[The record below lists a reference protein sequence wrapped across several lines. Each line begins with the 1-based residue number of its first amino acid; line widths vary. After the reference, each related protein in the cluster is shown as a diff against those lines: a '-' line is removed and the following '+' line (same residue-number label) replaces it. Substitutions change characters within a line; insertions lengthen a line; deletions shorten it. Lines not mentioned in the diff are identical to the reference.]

1 MPENIMKTL
10 WDESDDLHDET
21 MSTNSVLSDD
31 YTSNDIQD
39 LQETIES
46 ENIEDGI
53 ESDSIE
59 HWMKAYSVP
68 EGKISLSGD
77 LFLYEL
83 WKSFSGF

>member
-39 LQETIES
+39 LQETIEN
-46 ENIEDGI
+46 ENIGDGI

-59 HWMKAYSVP
+59 H
-68 EGKISLSGD
+68 
-77 LFLYEL
+77 
-83 WKSFSGF
+83 

>member
-39 LQETIES
+39 LQETIEN

-59 HWMKAYSVP
+59 SILGP
-68 EGKISLSGD
+68 RREDLSLGI
-77 LFLYEL
+77 F
-83 WKSFSGF
+83 FV

>member
-21 MSTNSVLSDD
+21 MSTNRYCRMITRLMTFKI
-31 YTSNDIQD
+31 YK
-39 LQETIES
+39 ETIEN

-59 HWMKAYSVP
+59 H
-68 EGKISLSGD
+68 E
-77 LFLYEL
+77 
-83 WKSFSGF
+83 

>member
-39 LQETIES
+39 LQEPIDN

-59 HWMKAYSVP
+59 H
-68 EGKISLSGD
+68 
-77 LFLYEL
+77 
-83 WKSFSGF
+83 

>member
-10 WDESDDLHDET
+10 WDESDDLHDEI

-39 LQETIES
+39 LQETIEN

-59 HWMKAYSVP
+59 H
-68 EGKISLSGD
+68 
-77 LFLYEL
+77 
-83 WKSFSGF
+83 

>member
-10 WDESDDLHDET
+10 WDESDDLNDKT

-39 LQETIES
+39 LQETIEN

-59 HWMKAYSVP
+59 H
-68 EGKISLSGD
+68 
-77 LFLYEL
+77 
-83 WKSFSGF
+83 

>member
-39 LQETIES
+39 LQETIEN
-46 ENIEDGI
+46 ENIEVHI

-59 HWMKAYSVP
+59 H
-68 EGKISLSGD
+68 
-77 LFLYEL
+77 
-83 WKSFSGF
+83 

>member
-1 MPENIMKTL
+1 MSENIMKTL

-39 LQETIES
+39 LQETIEN
-46 ENIEDGI
+46 ENIGDGI

-59 HWMKAYSVP
+59 P
-68 EGKISLSGD
+68 
-77 LFLYEL
+77 
-83 WKSFSGF
+83 

>member
-10 WDESDDLHDET
+10 WDESDDLHDEP

-39 LQETIES
+39 LQETIEN

-59 HWMKAYSVP
+59 H
-68 EGKISLSGD
+68 
-77 LFLYEL
+77 
-83 WKSFSGF
+83 

>member
-21 MSTNSVLSDD
+21 MSTNLLSDD

-39 LQETIES
+39 LQETIEN

-59 HWMKAYSVP
+59 H
-68 EGKISLSGD
+68 
-77 LFLYEL
+77 
-83 WKSFSGF
+83 

>member
-39 LQETIES
+39 LQETIEN

-53 ESDSIE
+53 ESDSTTPDRPFSE
-59 HWMKAYSVP
+59 RYAARP
-68 EGKISLSGD
+68 SLSQRV
-77 LFLYEL
+77 L
-83 WKSFSGF
+83 

>member
-10 WDESDDLHDET
+10 WDESDDLNDET

-39 LQETIES
+39 LQETIEN

-59 HWMKAYSVP
+59 H
-68 EGKISLSGD
+68 
-77 LFLYEL
+77 
-83 WKSFSGF
+83 

>member
-1 MPENIMKTL
+1 MLNRHITDMPENIMKTL

-39 LQETIES
+39 LQETIEN

-59 HWMKAYSVP
+59 H
-68 EGKISLSGD
+68 
-77 LFLYEL
+77 
-83 WKSFSGF
+83 

>member
-31 YTSNDIQD
+31 DIQD
-39 LQETIES
+39 LQETIEN

-59 HWMKAYSVP
+59 H
-68 EGKISLSGD
+68 
-77 LFLYEL
+77 
-83 WKSFSGF
+83 

>member
-21 MSTNSVLSDD
+21 MYTNSVLSDD

-39 LQETIES
+39 LQETIEN

-59 HWMKAYSVP
+59 H
-68 EGKISLSGD
+68 
-77 LFLYEL
+77 
-83 WKSFSGF
+83 

>member
-1 MPENIMKTL
+1 MKTL
-10 WDESDDLHDET
+10 WDESDDRHDET

-39 LQETIES
+39 LQETIEN

-59 HWMKAYSVP
+59 H
-68 EGKISLSGD
+68 
-77 LFLYEL
+77 
-83 WKSFSGF
+83 

>member
-39 LQETIES
+39 LQETIEN
-46 ENIEDGI
+46 ENIDGI

-59 HWMKAYSVP
+59 H
-68 EGKISLSGD
+68 
-77 LFLYEL
+77 
-83 WKSFSGF
+83 

>member
-39 LQETIES
+39 LQENDRKMK
-46 ENIEDGI
+46 NIEDGI

-59 HWMKAYSVP
+59 H
-68 EGKISLSGD
+68 
-77 LFLYEL
+77 
-83 WKSFSGF
+83 

>member
-1 MPENIMKTL
+1 MSENIMKTL

-31 YTSNDIQD
+31 YTSTDIQD
-39 LQETIES
+39 LQETIEN

-59 HWMKAYSVP
+59 H
-68 EGKISLSGD
+68 
-77 LFLYEL
+77 
-83 WKSFSGF
+83 

>member
-31 YTSNDIQD
+31 NTSNDIQD
-39 LQETIES
+39 LQETIENQ
-46 ENIEDGI
+46 NIEDGI

-59 HWMKAYSVP
+59 H
-68 EGKISLSGD
+68 
-77 LFLYEL
+77 
-83 WKSFSGF
+83 

>member
-10 WDESDDLHDET
+10 WDERDDLHDEP

-39 LQETIES
+39 LQETIEN

-59 HWMKAYSVP
+59 H
-68 EGKISLSGD
+68 
-77 LFLYEL
+77 
-83 WKSFSGF
+83 

>member
-21 MSTNSVLSDD
+21 MSTNSVWSADLA
-31 YTSNDIQD
+31 SNYIQD
-39 LQETIES
+39 CHKTIEN

-59 HWMKAYSVP
+59 H
-68 EGKISLSGD
+68 
-77 LFLYEL
+77 
-83 WKSFSGF
+83 

>member
-39 LQETIES
+39 LQEAIEN

-59 HWMKAYSVP
+59 H
-68 EGKISLSGD
+68 
-77 LFLYEL
+77 
-83 WKSFSGF
+83 

>member
-21 MSTNSVLSDD
+21 MSTNSVLSVD

-39 LQETIES
+39 LQETIEN

-59 HWMKAYSVP
+59 H
-68 EGKISLSGD
+68 
-77 LFLYEL
+77 
-83 WKSFSGF
+83 

>member
-1 MPENIMKTL
+1 MPENIMNSF
-10 WDESDDLHDET
+10 WVESVDLHYLT

-39 LQETIES
+39 LQETIEN

-59 HWMKAYSVP
+59 H
-68 EGKISLSGD
+68 
-77 LFLYEL
+77 
-83 WKSFSGF
+83 

>member
-1 MPENIMKTL
+1 MKTL

-39 LQETIES
+39 LQETIEN

-59 HWMKAYSVP
+59 HWVKAYWVP
-68 EGKISLSGD
+68 EGKISLWGS
-77 LFLYEL
+77 FLCEL

>member
-39 LQETIES
+39 LQETIEN

-53 ESDSIE
+53 ESC
-59 HWMKAYSVP
+59 
-68 EGKISLSGD
+68 L
-77 LFLYEL
+77 LYTSDAADEL
-83 WKSFSGF
+83 

>member
-10 WDESDDLHDET
+10 WDESDDLHDEA

-39 LQETIES
+39 LQETIEN

-59 HWMKAYSVP
+59 H
-68 EGKISLSGD
+68 
-77 LFLYEL
+77 
-83 WKSFSGF
+83 

>member
-31 YTSNDIQD
+31 YTSNDIQE
-39 LQETIES
+39 LQERIEN

-59 HWMKAYSVP
+59 H
-68 EGKISLSGD
+68 
-77 LFLYEL
+77 
-83 WKSFSGF
+83 

>member
-39 LQETIES
+39 LQETIEN

-53 ESDSIE
+53 ESDSL
-59 HWMKAYSVP
+59 WGS
-68 EGKISLSGD
+68 
-77 LFLYEL
+77 FLCEL
-83 WKSFSGF
+83 